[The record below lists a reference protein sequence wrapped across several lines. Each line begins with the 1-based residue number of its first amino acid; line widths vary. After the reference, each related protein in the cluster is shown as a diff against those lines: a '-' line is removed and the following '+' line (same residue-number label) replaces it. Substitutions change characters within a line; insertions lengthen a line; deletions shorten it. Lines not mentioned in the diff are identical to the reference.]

1 MTATDD
7 HSGNILEQLATEA
20 RACRVCEAFLPHGC
34 RPVLRVSTT
43 ARLLIASQAPGTR
56 VHASGI
62 PWDDASGK
70 RLRQWLGMK
79 PEVFYD
85 TARVAILPMGLC
97 FPGTNPKGG
106 DFPPRPECAPLWQP
120 RIRGAMPNIG
130 LTLLIGSYA
139 QKWYLGEARMA
150 TMTETVANWRQYA
163 PDFIP
168 LPHPSWRNTGWIRR
182 NPWFEDELVPYLRQR
197 TAEFL

>member
-1 MTATDD
+1 MSLTDD
-7 HSGNILEQLATEA
+7 LDRLAAQA

-43 ARLLIASQAPGTR
+43 ARLLITGQAPGTR

-62 PWDDASGK
+62 PWNDASGK
-70 RLRQWLGMK
+70 RLRQWLGI
-79 PEVFYD
+79 ESDVFYD
-85 TARVAILPMGLC
+85 TARVAIMPMGLC

-106 DFPPRPECAPLWQP
+106 DYPPRPECAPLWQAP
-120 RIRGAMPNIG
+120 LRAAMPNIR
-130 LTLLIGSYA
+130 LTLLIGGYA
-139 QKWYLGEARMA
+139 QKSYLGKDCMG
-150 TMTETVANWRQYA
+150 TMTETVANWRRYA

-168 LPHPSWRNTGWIRR
+168 LPHPSWRNTGWIKR
-182 NPWFEDELVPYLRQR
+182 NPWFEEELVPYLRQR